1 MKTEGLEYGL
11 RSRSTGKLVRL
22 DERYSE
28 SPEYGVEIDRYLSF
42 DVGHPLLQDADL
54 GPLVHFK
61 HGETLYGRR
70 TESFLVPRELD
81 VADLDI
87 VEFSTTS
94 KTAEAGDPL
103 KYTVEVSRLDFEFV
117 KGVRYQFPP
126 RQGALAMTL
135 RKIFSKAEIAAMTG
149 LPSVEIVTLKSDVI
163 DVAHPGLSGSI
174 IVPDH
179 AGRAQLHARPLGV
192 VDIRT
197 IAGVTYAAVT
207 YDVMNPR
214 FRQTVSLVHQDD
226 PHDQPWDDLK
236 VAFGFDDSDERSVE
250 LLDQIWKDDLDGE
263 SAWPD
268 GWSIDETD
276 GAGARMV
283 VVFRVEG
290 PLRNEDGRRVRAM
303 LKDIETLRDPRHAA
317 SEATVPGR
325 R

>member
-22 DERYSE
+22 EERYSE
-28 SPEYGVEIDRYLSF
+28 SPEYGVEIDRHLSF
-42 DVGHPLLQDADL
+42 DDEHPYLQDADI
-54 GPLVHFK
+54 GSIMHFK
-61 HGETLYGRR
+61 HGATLYGRR
-70 TESFLVPRELD
+70 SSSFLTAREVD
-81 VADLDI
+81 IDDLDL
-87 VEFSTTS
+87 VEFSTTANTS
-94 KTAEAGDPL
+94 PKGDPSR
-103 KYTVEVSRLDFEFV
+103 YTVEVSRLDFEFV
-117 KGVRYQFPP
+117 KGVRYQYPP
-126 RQGALAMTL
+126 RQTMSLQ
-135 RKIFSKAEIAAMTG
+135 KVFSKAEIAAMSD
-149 LPSVEIVTLKSDVI
+149 LPSIELVTLKSDVI
-163 DVAHPGLSGSI
+163 DVASASLSGKI
-174 IVPDH
+174 IVPEY
-179 AGRAQLHARPLGV
+179 ASRTPINAKPLGIIDV
-192 VDIRT
+192 RSFE
-197 IAGVTYAAVT
+197 GVTYAAVT
-207 YDVMNPR
+207 YDVRHPR
-214 FRQTVSLVHQDD
+214 FRQLVSLADGAD

-283 VVFRVEG
+283 VVFRVQG

-303 LKDIETLRDPRHAA
+303 LKDIETLRDPLHAA